1 MKKVITGPV
10 VVVNNHTLN
19 LPNSKK
25 GLGHYLPLLEK
36 TVEQLD
42 AMLSYH
48 CQVMVLRIDLR
59 LYVGTTDN
67 KPMSDFIRRL
77 RKRLTSK
84 GYKRVGYVWCR
95 EQQSSAAQHYHL
107 AVIVDAN
114 KSRHPHNLIE
124 LIQYLWETWGHVK
137 PYTPKN
143 CYGVIK
149 RGDDVAY
156 EKQFCRLSYLA
167 KVATKENREKTTN
180 DYSASRIKPKKN
192 NGNTKSNF
200 GENMKKEASNN
211 ITNEIKSPKFVVKEG
226 GGIQLNCSKEEQKEY
241 YKRVTG
247 SKDVGLA
254 IHLVGQAA
262 NSFPKKQDMS
272 VDYTCDAFNNAAKL
286 IEGIGPKDTIEGMIA
301 VQMVAIHGLTMENS
315 KKASCGNVSAE
326 VGQKYI
332 NNTMKLSR
340 TFAAQMDALKKYR
353 SGGAQK
359 ITVEHVT
366 VESGGQAIVG
376 SEITN

>member
-10 VVVNNHTLN
+10 VIVGNHTLT
-19 LPNSKK
+19 LPYSKK

-59 LYVGTTDN
+59 LYVGTNDN

-77 RKRLTSK
+77 RKRLAPK
-84 GYKRVGYVWCR
+84 GYKRVGYIWCR

-114 KSRHPHNLIE
+114 KSRHPHHLIKLIE
-124 LIQYLWETWGHVK
+124 YLWETWGHVK
-137 PYTPKN
+137 PYTPKK
-143 CYGVIK
+143 CYEVIK
-149 RGDDVAY
+149 RGDDVTY
-156 EKQFCRLSYLA
+156 GRQFSRLSYLA
-167 KVATKENREKTTN
+167 KVATKDNRKKTTN
-180 DYSASRIKPKKN
+180 DYSTSRIKSKKN
-192 NGNTKSNF
+192 TGNTKSNF
-200 GENMKKEASNN
+200 GESMKEAISNK
-211 ITNEIKSPKFVVKEG
+211 ITSAIKSPKFVVKEE
-226 GGIQLNCSKEEQKEY
+226 GGIRLNCSDEDQKEY
-241 YKRVTG
+241 YKRVAG

-262 NSFPKKQDMS
+262 NSFSTKKDMS
-272 VDYTCDAFNNAAKL
+272 DDNRCKLFNNATKL
-286 IEGIGPKDTIEGMIA
+286 MEGIGPKDSIEGMIA
-301 VQMVAIHGLTMENS
+301 SQMVAIHELAMDNAQKG
-315 KKASCGNVSAE
+315 SCGSVSAE
-326 VGQKYI
+326 IRQKYI
-332 NNTMKLSR
+332 SNTMKLSR
-340 TFAAQMDALKKYR
+340 AFTAQMDALKKYR

-376 SEITN
+376 SEIIN

>member
-1 MKKVITGPV
+1 MKKVIIGPEV
-10 VVVNNHTLN
+10 IVGNHTLT
-19 LPNSKK
+19 LPYSKK

-48 CQVMVLRIDLR
+48 CQVMVLRMDLR
-59 LYVGTTDN
+59 LHVGTSDN

-77 RKRLTSK
+77 RKRMSAK
-84 GYKRVGYVWCR
+84 GYKRVGYIWCR

-114 KSRHPHNLIE
+114 KSRHPHHLIKLIE
-124 LIQYLWETWGHVK
+124 YLWETWGHVK

-149 RGDDVAY
+149 RGDDIAY
-156 EKQFCRLSYLA
+156 GKQFSRLSYLA
-167 KVATKENREKTTN
+167 KVATKDNREKVTN
-180 DYSASRIKPKKN
+180 DYSTSRIKPKEN
-192 NGNTKSNF
+192 NGNSKSNF
-200 GENMKKEASNN
+200 RGNMKKDLSNKSKS
-211 ITNEIKSPKFVVKEG
+211 TIKPLKFVVKAEDG
-226 GGIQLNCSKEEQKEY
+226 VCLNGSDEDQKEY

-254 IHLVGQAA
+254 IHLVGQAV
-262 NSFPKKQDMS
+262 NSFSTKKDMS
-272 VDYTCDAFNNAAKL
+272 DDKRCKLFNNAIKL
-286 IEGIGPKDTIEGMIA
+286 MEGIGPKDSIEGMLA
-301 VQMVAIHGLTMENS
+301 SQMVAIHELAMDNAQKG
-315 KKASCGNVSAE
+315 SCGSVSAE
-326 VGQKYI
+326 IRQKYI
-332 NNTMKLSR
+332 SNTMKLSR
-340 TFAAQMDALKKYR
+340 AFTAQMDALKKYR

>member
-1 MKKVITGPV
+1 VKKVVLAPV
-10 VVVNNHTLN
+10 VLINNHTLT

-77 RKRLTSK
+77 RKRLTAK
-84 GYKRVGYVWCR
+84 GYKRVGYIWCR

-124 LIQYLWETWGHVK
+124 LIEYLWETWGHVK

-143 CYGVIK
+143 CYAVIK
-149 RGDDVAY
+149 RGDDIAY
-156 EKQFCRLSYLA
+156 GSQFSRLSYLA
-167 KVATKENREKTTN
+167 KVATKDNREKTTN
-180 DYSASRIKPKKN
+180 DYSTSRIRLKKN
-192 NGNTKSNF
+192 NGNRKSIY
-200 GENMKKEASNN
+200 GESMNKQISNKS
-211 ITNEIKSPKFVVKEG
+211 TSAIKSPKFVVKAEEG
-226 GGIQLNCSKEEQKEY
+226 IRLNGTNEEQKEY

-247 SKDVGLA
+247 TKDVGLA
-254 IHLVGQAA
+254 KHLVGQAA
-262 NSFPKKQDMS
+262 NSFATKKDMS
-272 VDYTCDAFNNAAKL
+272 DATRCELFNNATKL
-286 IEGIGPKDTIEGMIA
+286 MEGIGPQDSIEGMLA
-301 VQMVAIHGLTMENS
+301 SQMVAIHELAMDNARKG
-315 KKASCGNVSAE
+315 SCVSVSAE
-326 VGQKYI
+326 IRQKYI
-332 NNTMKLSR
+332 SNSMKLSR
-340 TFAAQMDALKKYR
+340 TFTSQIDALKRYR
-353 SGGAQK
+353 SKGAQK

-366 VESGGQAIVG
+366 VEAGAQAIVG